1 MSHSLRKTLASSAV
15 LCAGLLFPAILF
27 GQESAGA
34 PIGRG
39 PHFDCNDNNSKVYP
53 GANDTRGK
61 WGRDGVDNDCNG
73 IIDG

>member
-1 MSHSLRKTLASSAV
+1 MDADGDGF
-15 LCAGLLFPAILF
+15 CAGT
-27 GQESAGA
+27 GAG
-34 PIGRG
+34 
-39 PHFDCNDNNSKVYP
+39 FDCNDNNSKVYP